1 MPMIEDIV
9 CDLPH
14 CISLYVP
21 AAKSLGAVFKHLD
34 SEIDNLLSIEH
45 SDAVTIE
52 ILRSIRHLVN
62 VYKCDDQSLII
73 FINENVVCI
82 LTDLKNCPVETYGL
96 YIDTKF
102 YMQPDIGDT
111 NGDNKD

>member
-21 AAKSLGAVFKHLD
+21 AAKPLGAVLKHLD
-34 SEIDNLLSIEH
+34 AEINNMLSIEH

-52 ILRSIRHLVN
+52 ILRSMIHIVN
-62 VYKCDDQSLII
+62 VYKCNDKSLII
-73 FINENVVCI
+73 FINENDVCI
-82 LTDLKNCPVETYGL
+82 LVDSKNCPVETYGL
-96 YIDTKF
+96 YIDNKF

-111 NGDNKD
+111 NGDNED

>member
-1 MPMIEDIV
+1 MSIIENIT
-9 CDLPH
+9 CNESH
-14 CISLYVP
+14 CVSLYVP
-21 AAKSLGAVFKHLD
+21 MIKPLGDVLKHLD

-52 ILRSIRHLVN
+52 ILRTVRHLVN
-62 VYKCDDQSLII
+62 VYKSDDQSLII

-82 LTDLKNCPVETYGL
+82 LTDSKNCPVKTYGL

-111 NGDNKD
+111 NGDNED